1 MEAAQVTGRQWSLDY
16 AVGQQH
22 IRNSA
27 VESQELST
35 YCLISMLVIAT
46 IHQKKKD
53 DGKEE
58 MLGCDY
64 HAYFPE

>member
-1 MEAAQVTGRQWSLDY
+1 VTGHQWSLDY

-27 VESQELST
+27 VEIQELST
-35 YCLISMLVIAT
+35 YCLISMLVIST
-46 IHQKKKD
+46 IYQKKKD
-53 DGKEE
+53 DSKEE

>member
-1 MEAAQVTGRQWSLDY
+1 VTGHQWSLDY

-27 VESQELST
+27 VEIQELST
-35 YCLISMLVIAT
+35 YCLIIMLVIAT
-46 IHQKKKD
+46 IYQKKKD
-53 DGKEE
+53 DSKEE

>member
-1 MEAAQVTGRQWSLDY
+1 VTGHQWSLDY

-27 VESQELST
+27 VEIQELST

-46 IHQKKKD
+46 TYQKKKD
-53 DGKEE
+53 DSKEE